1 MLKKRFAYSLL
12 LLGCLLFTMGQKAQ
26 ADPSSE
32 EAQRYQEA
40 YNYILEEKWEKALEA
55 CKAFVQEFKGSS
67 YVDDARFWHCY
78 AMEKKGIEYE
88 EVFRCYEDFIKT
100 YPNSKWADDAKRNLI
115 VIGKKLSDMGKK
127 EYGAVIRTMQDSAD
141 REIALTAISA
151 LRNIGNE
158 RALDA
163 LVGLYKRT
171 QHRAVREEII
181 FTLSQFRLPKA
192 VQSLTEIVKEDPDR
206 RMREKAI
213 FWLGQMAPSDEM
225 IQLLEHVA
233 LNDPHRDVRKKAVF
247 GLSEAHDGKGVKPLI
262 RIAEKAK
269 NVDTRKDA
277 VLWLSQK
284 TQSEEA
290 IQCLETIALNE
301 ANSDIAKKAVFG
313 LSEAPE
319 GIGIKP
325 LIRIA
330 ETAKNA
336 DTREEAVFWVGQKIQ
351 SGETIKSLEAIAL
364 KDPHRDV
371 REKAVFVLSEARDE
385 RGVKAL
391 IRIAQTAKDKDMRKR
406 AISWLCHKTRSE
418 EVIQCL
424 ETIALNDTDSDVA
437 RDAVFALSEAHEG
450 RGVKPLI
457 QVAQTAKDID
467 TRKRAIFWLGQ
478 KTRTEEAIKCLE
490 SIALNEANSD
500 VAKKAVFALSEAPD
514 GKGVKPLIRIAEK
527 AKNVDTRKE
536 AVSWVGRKTQSEETI
551 KSLEAI
557 ALNDPHRDVREK
569 AVFALSEVR
578 GERGVKALIR
588 IAQTAKDADMRK
600 RAISW
605 LGYKTRTEEAIQ
617 CLETIALNEANSDVA
632 KRAVFALSEARDGRG
647 IKALIR
653 IAEKAKNVDTRKEA
667 VFWVGQKATSE
678 ETIRCLET
686 VIQKDPAPEVRERA
700 FYALAE
706 APQNMG
712 IPALIN
718 VAKSHPDKTI
728 RKKAILWL
736 GESKDPRAKEALLE
750 IINEMK

>member
-127 EYGAVIRTMQDSAD
+127 EYGVVIRTMQDSAD

-181 FTLSQFRLPKA
+181 STLSEFRLPKA

-213 FWLGQMAPSDEM
+213 FWLGQRAPSDEM

-371 REKAVFVLSEARDE
+371 REKAVFALSEARDE

-424 ETIALNDTDSDVA
+424 ETIALNDKNSDVA
-437 RDAVFALSEAHEG
+437 KEAVFALSEAHEG
-450 RGVKPLI
+450 RGL
-457 QVAQTAKDID
+457 
-467 TRKRAIFWLGQ
+467 
-478 KTRTEEAIKCLE
+478 
-490 SIALNEANSD
+490 
-500 VAKKAVFALSEAPD
+500 
-514 GKGVKPLIRIAEK
+514 KPLIRIAEK

-536 AVSWVGRKTQSEETI
+536 AVFWVGQKTQSEETI

-557 ALNDPHRDVREK
+557 TLNDPHRDVREK

-605 LGYKTRTEEAIQ
+605 LGHKTQTEEAIQ

>member
-1 MLKKRFAYSLL
+1 
-12 LLGCLLFTMGQKAQ
+12 
-26 ADPSSE
+26 
-32 EAQRYQEA
+32 
-40 YNYILEEKWEKALEA
+40 
-55 CKAFVQEFKGSS
+55 
-67 YVDDARFWHCY
+67 
-78 AMEKKGIEYE
+78 
-88 EVFRCYEDFIKT
+88 
-100 YPNSKWADDAKRNLI
+100 
-115 VIGKKLSDMGKK
+115 
-127 EYGAVIRTMQDSAD
+127 
-141 REIALTAISA
+141 
-151 LRNIGNE
+151 
-158 RALDA
+158 
-163 LVGLYKRT
+163 
-171 QHRAVREEII
+171 
-181 FTLSQFRLPKA
+181 

-213 FWLGQMAPSDEM
+213 FWLGQKAPSDEM

-247 GLSEAHDGKGVKPLI
+247 GLSEAHDGRGIKTLI

-269 NVDTRKDA
+269 NVDTRKEA
-277 VLWLSQK
+277 VFWLGQN
-284 TQSEEA
+284 TRSEEA

-301 ANSDIAKKAVFG
+301 ANSDIAKKAVFA
-313 LSEAPE
+313 LSEVPE
-319 GIGIKP
+319 GRGIKP

-336 DTREEAVFWVGQKIQ
+336 DTREEAVFWVGLKTQ
-351 SGETIKSLEAIAL
+351 SEETVRSLEAIAL

-371 REKAVFVLSEARDE
+371 RKKAVSALSEVRGE

-391 IRIAQTAKDKDMRKR
+391 IQIAQK
-406 AISWLCHKTRSE
+406 
-418 EVIQCL
+418 
-424 ETIALNDTDSDVA
+424 
-437 RDAVFALSEAHEG
+437 
-450 RGVKPLI
+450 
-457 QVAQTAKDID
+457 AKDID
-467 TRKRAIFWLGQ
+467 IRKRAIFWLGQ
-478 KTRTEEAIKCLE
+478 KTQSEEAIQCLE
-490 SIALNEANSD
+490 TIALSEANSDVAKRAVFALSEAHDGRGVKALTRIAQTAKDVETRKRAIFWLGDKTRSEEAIQCLETIALNEANSD
-500 VAKKAVFALSEAPD
+500 IAKKAVFALSEAHD
-514 GKGVKPLIRIAEK
+514 GRGVKALIRIAEK

-605 LGYKTRTEEAIQ
+605 LGHKTRTEEAIQ
-617 CLETIALNEANSDVA
+617 CLETIALNETNPDVA
-632 KRAVFALSEARDGRG
+632 KRAVFALSEAR
-647 IKALIR
+647 IR

-700 FYALAE
+700 FYALTE

-712 IPALIN
+712 VPALIN